1 MEVIYVVVGIL
12 IGYVVSS
19 IIRRKHPVGF
29 LRIDKS
35 DPDGPYLFLELK
47 KNVNEI
53 IAQRTVLLEVK
64 REDFIPHKQHFLLWN
79 PIKTKGETNMGE
91 ENRSLLEE
99 EIKAEIKRLG
109 SLESGS
115 QEHTTAVDSLTKL
128 YKLKL
133 EEDKNTYERLDKI
146 ENREIDQ
153 ESKTAQMAESVKD
166 RYFRFGMAAAE
177 LVLPLMFYGVWMRR
191 GFKFEQDGTF
201 TSQTF
206 RGLFSRFRPT
216 KK

>member
-1 MEVIYVVVGIL
+1 
-12 IGYVVSS
+12 
-19 IIRRKHPVGF
+19 
-29 LRIDKS
+29 
-35 DPDGPYLFLELK
+35 
-47 KNVNEI
+47 
-53 IAQRTVLLEVK
+53 
-64 REDFIPHKQHFLLWN
+64 
-79 PIKTKGETNMGE
+79 MGE

-109 SLESGS
+109 YLESGS

>member
-1 MEVIYVVVGIL
+1 
-12 IGYVVSS
+12 
-19 IIRRKHPVGF
+19 
-29 LRIDKS
+29 
-35 DPDGPYLFLELK
+35 
-47 KNVNEI
+47 
-53 IAQRTVLLEVK
+53 
-64 REDFIPHKQHFLLWN
+64 
-79 PIKTKGETNMGE
+79 MGE

-115 QEHTTAVDSLTKL
+115 QEHATAVDSLTKL

-177 LVLPLMFYGVWMRR
+177 LVLPLMFYGVWMKR

>member
-1 MEVIYVVVGIL
+1 
-12 IGYVVSS
+12 
-19 IIRRKHPVGF
+19 
-29 LRIDKS
+29 
-35 DPDGPYLFLELK
+35 
-47 KNVNEI
+47 
-53 IAQRTVLLEVK
+53 
-64 REDFIPHKQHFLLWN
+64 
-79 PIKTKGETNMGE
+79 MGE

-115 QEHTTAVDSLTKL
+115 QEHTTEVDSLTKL

-166 RYFRFGMAAAE
+166 RYFRLGMAAAE

>member
-1 MEVIYVVVGIL
+1 
-12 IGYVVSS
+12 
-19 IIRRKHPVGF
+19 
-29 LRIDKS
+29 
-35 DPDGPYLFLELK
+35 
-47 KNVNEI
+47 
-53 IAQRTVLLEVK
+53 
-64 REDFIPHKQHFLLWN
+64 
-79 PIKTKGETNMGE
+79 MGE

-115 QEHTTAVDSLTKL
+115 QEHATAVDSLTKL

>member
-1 MEVIYVVVGIL
+1 
-12 IGYVVSS
+12 
-19 IIRRKHPVGF
+19 
-29 LRIDKS
+29 
-35 DPDGPYLFLELK
+35 
-47 KNVNEI
+47 
-53 IAQRTVLLEVK
+53 
-64 REDFIPHKQHFLLWN
+64 
-79 PIKTKGETNMGE
+79 MGE

-115 QEHTTAVDSLTKL
+115 QEHTTVVDSLTKL

>member
-1 MEVIYVVVGIL
+1 
-12 IGYVVSS
+12 
-19 IIRRKHPVGF
+19 
-29 LRIDKS
+29 
-35 DPDGPYLFLELK
+35 
-47 KNVNEI
+47 
-53 IAQRTVLLEVK
+53 
-64 REDFIPHKQHFLLWN
+64 
-79 PIKTKGETNMGE
+79 MGE

-109 SLESGS
+109 FLESGS

-133 EEDKNTYERLDKI
+133 EEDKNAYERLDKI

>member
-1 MEVIYVVVGIL
+1 ME
-12 IGYVVSS
+12 
-19 IIRRKHPVGF
+19 
-29 LRIDKS
+29 
-35 DPDGPYLFLELK
+35 
-47 KNVNEI
+47 EI
-53 IAQRTVLLEVK
+53 IFA
-64 REDFIPHKQHFLLWN
+64 
-79 PIKTKGETNMGE
+79 
-91 ENRSLLEE
+91 
-99 EIKAEIKRLG
+99 
-109 SLESGS
+109 SGS
-115 QEHTTAVDSLTKL
+115 VPVAVAARVYSLTKL

-153 ESKTAQMAESVKD
+153 ESKAAQMEESVKD

-177 LVLPLMFYGVWMRR
+177 LVLPLMFYGIWMRR

>member
-1 MEVIYVVVGIL
+1 
-12 IGYVVSS
+12 
-19 IIRRKHPVGF
+19 
-29 LRIDKS
+29 
-35 DPDGPYLFLELK
+35 
-47 KNVNEI
+47 
-53 IAQRTVLLEVK
+53 
-64 REDFIPHKQHFLLWN
+64 
-79 PIKTKGETNMGE
+79 MGE

-99 EIKAEIKRLG
+99 EIRAEIKRLG
-109 SLESGS
+109 YLESGS

-133 EEDKNTYERLDKI
+133 EEDKNAYEHLDKI
-146 ENREIDQ
+146 ENREIDR
-153 ESKTAQMAESVKD
+153 ESKIAQMMESVKD

>member
-1 MEVIYVVVGIL
+1 
-12 IGYVVSS
+12 
-19 IIRRKHPVGF
+19 
-29 LRIDKS
+29 
-35 DPDGPYLFLELK
+35 
-47 KNVNEI
+47 
-53 IAQRTVLLEVK
+53 
-64 REDFIPHKQHFLLWN
+64 
-79 PIKTKGETNMGE
+79 MGE

-99 EIKAEIKRLG
+99 EIRAEIKRLG

-115 QEHTTAVDSLTKL
+115 QEHTAAVDSLTKL

>member
-1 MEVIYVVVGIL
+1 
-12 IGYVVSS
+12 
-19 IIRRKHPVGF
+19 
-29 LRIDKS
+29 
-35 DPDGPYLFLELK
+35 
-47 KNVNEI
+47 
-53 IAQRTVLLEVK
+53 
-64 REDFIPHKQHFLLWN
+64 
-79 PIKTKGETNMGE
+79 MGE

-133 EEDKNTYERLDKI
+133 EEDKNPYERLDKI

-166 RYFRFGMAAAE
+166 RYFRYGMAAAE
-177 LVLPLMFYGVWMRR
+177 LVLPLMVLRR
-191 GFKFEQDGTF
+191 LDETR
-201 TSQTF
+201 SQVRTGRNF
-206 RGLFSRFRPT
+206 HLPDIQRFIQSIQT
-216 KK
+216 D

>member
-1 MEVIYVVVGIL
+1 
-12 IGYVVSS
+12 
-19 IIRRKHPVGF
+19 
-29 LRIDKS
+29 
-35 DPDGPYLFLELK
+35 
-47 KNVNEI
+47 
-53 IAQRTVLLEVK
+53 
-64 REDFIPHKQHFLLWN
+64 
-79 PIKTKGETNMGE
+79 MGE

-99 EIKAEIKRLG
+99 AIRAEIERLE
-109 SLESGS
+109 SLDSGS
-115 QEHTTAVDSLTKL
+115 QEHATAVDSVTKL

-133 EEDKNTYERLDKI
+133 EEDRNTYERLDKI
-146 ENREIDQ
+146 EIREIDQ
-153 ESKTAQMAESVKD
+153 KSKTAQMEESVKD

>member
-1 MEVIYVVVGIL
+1 
-12 IGYVVSS
+12 
-19 IIRRKHPVGF
+19 
-29 LRIDKS
+29 
-35 DPDGPYLFLELK
+35 
-47 KNVNEI
+47 
-53 IAQRTVLLEVK
+53 
-64 REDFIPHKQHFLLWN
+64 
-79 PIKTKGETNMGE
+79 MGE

-166 RYFRFGMAAAE
+166 RYVKDRYFRFGMAAAE

>member
-1 MEVIYVVVGIL
+1 
-12 IGYVVSS
+12 
-19 IIRRKHPVGF
+19 
-29 LRIDKS
+29 
-35 DPDGPYLFLELK
+35 
-47 KNVNEI
+47 
-53 IAQRTVLLEVK
+53 
-64 REDFIPHKQHFLLWN
+64 
-79 PIKTKGETNMGE
+79 MGE

-109 SLESGS
+109 SLESGRL
-115 QEHTTAVDSLTKL
+115 EHTTAGDSLTKL

>member
-1 MEVIYVVVGIL
+1 
-12 IGYVVSS
+12 
-19 IIRRKHPVGF
+19 
-29 LRIDKS
+29 
-35 DPDGPYLFLELK
+35 
-47 KNVNEI
+47 
-53 IAQRTVLLEVK
+53 
-64 REDFIPHKQHFLLWN
+64 
-79 PIKTKGETNMGE
+79 MGE

-115 QEHTTAVDSLTKL
+115 QEHTTVVDSLTKL

-166 RYFRFGMAAAE
+166 RYFRLGMAAAE

>member
-1 MEVIYVVVGIL
+1 
-12 IGYVVSS
+12 
-19 IIRRKHPVGF
+19 
-29 LRIDKS
+29 
-35 DPDGPYLFLELK
+35 
-47 KNVNEI
+47 
-53 IAQRTVLLEVK
+53 
-64 REDFIPHKQHFLLWN
+64 
-79 PIKTKGETNMGE
+79 MGE

-99 EIKAEIKRLG
+99 EIRAEIKRLG

-115 QEHTTAVDSLTKL
+115 QEHTTVVDSLTKL